1 MSKKFGKIIGKVV
14 LSFVAFMV
22 AIMLGD
28 IIGRSVL
35 GISPDP
41 KTLSLMFVPALV
53 FPIWYPSQIPKRL
66 LAALVGPIVGFGFWC
81 ISLVLPV
88 ETGSEMVLVSG
99 AIRGG
104 AFIVALGAEFLVMRP
119 RA

>member
-1 MSKKFGKIIGKVV
+1 MGKKIGKIIGKVV
-14 LSFVAFMV
+14 LSFLAFIV

-28 IIGRSVL
+28 IIGHSVL
-35 GISPDP
+35 GLSPDP

-53 FPIWYPSQIPKRL
+53 FPIWYPSQISKRL
-66 LAALVGPIVGFGFWC
+66 IAALIGPIVGFGFWC

-88 ETGSEMVLVSG
+88 ESGSGMVLMSG